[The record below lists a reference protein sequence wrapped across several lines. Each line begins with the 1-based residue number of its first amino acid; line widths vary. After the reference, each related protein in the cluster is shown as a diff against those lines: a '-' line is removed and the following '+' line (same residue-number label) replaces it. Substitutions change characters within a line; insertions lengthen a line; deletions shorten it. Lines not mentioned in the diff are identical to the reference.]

1 MAFALSVPALSASGK
16 RSNDMSRVGRAPIT
30 IPQGVTININEG
42 KVTAKGPKGTIE
54 REVHPE
60 ITVAQADGQLVV
72 TRPSDQS
79 RHRALHGL
87 TRALLNNAV
96 VGVSEGF
103 TRVME
108 LRGVGYRA
116 EVAGTMLNLAL
127 GYSHPVRMAMPQGIS
142 AEVQSSTPTMEN
154 GLLAATITLRCH
166 DKQTLGD
173 FAADVKGWR
182 PVEPYK
188 GKGLRY
194 KGELVKRKAGKQGKD
209 KKK

>member
-1 MAFALSVPALSASGK
+1 
-16 RSNDMSRVGRAPIT
+16 MSRVGRAPIA
-30 IPQGVTININEG
+30 IPKGVTITINDG
-42 KVTAKGPKGTIE
+42 QFTAKGPKGTIE

-60 ITVAQADGQLVV
+60 ISVAQEDGQLLV
-72 TRPSDQS
+72 TRPSDQT

-116 EVAGTMLNLAL
+116 EVAGKDLNLAL
-127 GYSHPVRMAMPQGIS
+127 GYSHPVRLALPEGVT
-142 AEVQSSTPTMEN
+142 AEVTPSTPTMEN

>member
-1 MAFALSVPALSASGK
+1 
-16 RSNDMSRVGRAPIT
+16 MSRVGRAPIT
-30 IPQGVTININEG
+30 IPKGVTIDIQNG
-42 KVTAKGPKGTIE
+42 TATVKGPKGTVTTA
-54 REVHPE
+54 VHPE
-60 ITVAQADGQLVV
+60 ISVQQEDGTLQVV
-72 TRPSDQS
+72 RPSDVS

-103 TRVME
+103 TRVLE

-116 EVAGTMLNLAL
+116 EVAGKNLNMAL
-127 GYSHPVRMAMPQGIS
+127 GYSHPVQIPLPEGVT
-142 AEVQSSTPTMEN
+142 AETTPSTPTMEN
-154 GLLAATITLRCH
+154 GLLAATITLRSH
-166 DKQTLGD
+166 DKQMLGD
-173 FAADVKGWR
+173 IASDIRSRR

-194 KGELVKRKAGKQGKD
+194 KDDVVRRKAGKSE